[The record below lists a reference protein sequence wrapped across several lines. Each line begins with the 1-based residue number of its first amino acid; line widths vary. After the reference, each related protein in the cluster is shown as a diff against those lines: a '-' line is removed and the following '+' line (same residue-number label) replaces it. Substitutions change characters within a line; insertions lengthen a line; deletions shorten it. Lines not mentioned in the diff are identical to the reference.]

1 MLMNIVKKA
10 LKQGKDDTLRNKK
23 KDVKVR
29 SNERSSSVYK
39 PDLVL
44 NLGGG
49 QHVFIYP
56 LCYNPYFSQ
65 RELAAV
71 SIDSDIAT
79 VSLLWLP
86 TTLSL

>member
-29 SNERSSSVYK
+29 SNEPSSSVYK

-49 QHVFIYP
+49 CCD
-56 LCYNPYFSQ
+56 L
-65 RELAAV
+65 
-71 SIDSDIAT
+71 
-79 VSLLWLP
+79 
-86 TTLSL
+86 